1 MTPVEFKPPAVA
13 LPAESDKPV
22 AKIEVDEVVELVML
36 VVAFVAVALL
46 FHVNGGWDEGVGI
59 VELRAAVVTC
69 TATVLVG

>member
-46 FHVNGGWDEGVGI
+46 FHVNGG
-59 VELRAAVVTC
+59 
-69 TATVLVG
+69 